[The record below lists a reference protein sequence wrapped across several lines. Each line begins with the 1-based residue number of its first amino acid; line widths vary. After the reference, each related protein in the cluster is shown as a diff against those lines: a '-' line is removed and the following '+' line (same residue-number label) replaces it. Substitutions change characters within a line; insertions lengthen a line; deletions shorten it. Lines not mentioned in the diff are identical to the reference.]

1 MAIRV
6 RLCVLNYEMLPLAVD
21 SFVLILEKIEVMLWP
36 IVVKTK
42 TAAAPIR
49 TNNSEYSTISCPCSS
64 LINSRIIDFLLVLP
78 GYRLKH
84 LGCVDVSGDFQLTLS
99 ETTSGFG
106 EDGC

>member
-6 RLCVLNYEMLPLAVD
+6 WQFICSTYEILLFAVV
-21 SFVLILEKIEVMLWP
+21 SLVLILEKIELMLWP

-49 TNNSEYSTISCPCSS
+49 TNNNEYSTISCPCSS

-78 GYRLKH
+78 G
-84 LGCVDVSGDFQLTLS
+84 
-99 ETTSGFG
+99 
-106 EDGC
+106 